1 MFDKIYLLSAELN
14 GVKNI
19 DKKVRLTFYK
29 QTIDRSFDITNYR
42 VKAIF
47 GENGCGKTAL
57 ITAFSIARDIIFGGI
72 STDNTSKQNVLEEL
86 INKKEK
92 RYEFSCEFIIC
103 EEKGNTVYKYS
114 LYMEHN
120 ESGYFISREQ
130 LSKKSGNYM
139 NNSYK
144 DVFIVNAG
152 KLDYLNADSDT
163 AKKSREES
171 LNVLKNQS

>member
-1 MFDKIYLLSAELN
+1 
-14 GVKNI
+14 
-19 DKKVRLTFYK
+19 
-29 QTIDRSFDITNYR
+29 
-42 VKAIF
+42 
-47 GENGCGKTAL
+47 
-57 ITAFSIARDIIFGGI
+57 
-72 STDNTSKQNVLEEL
+72 
-86 INKKEK
+86 
-92 RYEFSCEFIIC
+92 
-103 EEKGNTVYKYS
+103 
-114 LYMEHN
+114 MEHN

-171 LNVLKNQS
+171 LNVLKNQSFLRIFLSNIDKNTVVDAYVTDLLNLLAFMVSINVYINE